1 MIRAYGMKRLREMQA
16 KSKKP
21 ADPEKEKAGDQQK
34 PTGDAQPT
42 TGATGEQKVAEGAAP
57 AQTAACPP
65 DAQTA
70 KPSEPVAKSDNEG
83 PTAGEKDAPHRYSI
97 ALPGTG
103 PSASTTCDSIA
114 TQVTLVAA
122 EADEEKRTKIEL
134 EPRVDERQAAAVETR
149 APSIESAL
157 SERQNSPASS
167 STDYMPSVDRRSEVR
182 PILPLHNSSISV
194 SVSMLETK
202 ATHYCRPV
210 VCT

>member
-1 MIRAYGMKRLREMQA
+1 MKRLREMQA

-21 ADPEKEKAGDQQK
+21 ADPEKEK
-34 PTGDAQPT
+34 PTAEAQPT
-42 TGATGEQKVAEGAAP
+42 AGATVEQKVAEGAAP

-70 KPSEPVAKSDNEG
+70 QPSEPVAKSDNEG
-83 PTAGEKDAPHRYSI
+83 PAAGEKDASRRYSI

-122 EADEEKRTKIEL
+122 EADEEKRTKVEL
-134 EPRVDERQAAAVETR
+134 EPRVDERQATAVETR
-149 APSIESAL
+149 APSLESTL
-157 SERQNSPASS
+157 SERQNSPVSS

-182 PILPLHNSSISV
+182 LILSLHNTSISISV
-194 SVSMLETK
+194 SILETK
-202 ATHYCRPV
+202 ATHYWRPI